1 MTEEPVSYR
10 VAGGVASI
18 TLNRP
23 AVLNALNTDLA
34 AALAEH
40 AEAAAADRDV
50 TVVVVRGAAGGS
62 PVDVRDGG
70 VVPGAAVETAVA
82 SSAGQP

>member
-50 TVVVVRGAAGGS
+50 TVVVVRGAGRAF
-62 PVDVRDGG
+62 
-70 VVPGAAVETAVA
+70 
-82 SSAGQP
+82 